1 MSYYKGKEME
11 TAKDIADNLIMRA
24 KAMQQFIVERYLDEP
39 PFTGR
44 IPFDI
49 KHIKGG
55 PYQFTVHAVDMAE
68 AETMVDDWLKEL
80 EDE

>member
-1 MSYYKGKEME
+1 ME
-11 TAKDIADNLIMRA
+11 TAKDITDNLIMRA
-24 KAMQQFIVERYLDEP
+24 KAMKEFIVERHLDEP
-39 PFTGR
+39 PFFGR

-55 PYQFTVHAVDMAE
+55 PYQFTVHAIDAE
-68 AETMVDDWLKEL
+68 EADRMVTDWLKER